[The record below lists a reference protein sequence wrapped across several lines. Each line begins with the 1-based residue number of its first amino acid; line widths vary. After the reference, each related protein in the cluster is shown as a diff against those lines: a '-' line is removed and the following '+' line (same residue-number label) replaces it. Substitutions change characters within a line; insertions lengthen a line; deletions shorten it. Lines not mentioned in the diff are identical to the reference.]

1 MKAVIEEKKKIAKG
15 TLLVSF
21 KLDKEVEFQPG
32 QYFIINLINPPYND
46 QKGLSRH
53 FSIVNSPTQKNKIVM
68 ATRLRDSAFK
78 KSLQKLPIGTEVE
91 IEKIGG
97 HFVLPQ
103 SIERPLVFIAGG
115 IGITPFMSMLFY
127 IRDKELLHTVTLM
140 YSNPD
145 KNSTAFLEELEEMA
159 DKNPRFT
166 LIMTMTKDPS
176 WEGETRHINAD
187 FLKEYLPNL
196 NSYSYFIV
204 GPPDMVDAVYKEAI
218 KAGINEEYIKTE
230 DFSGY

>member
-1 MKAVIEEKKKIAKG
+1 MRAVIEEKKKIAKG

-32 QYFIINLINPPYND
+32 QYSIINLINPPYND

-53 FSIVNSPTQKNKIVM
+53 FSIVNSPTQKNKIIM

-103 SIERPLVFIAGG
+103 NTQRPLVFIAGG

-127 IRDKELLHTVTLM
+127 IQDKSLQHKITLL

-159 DKNPRFT
+159 KKNPRFT
-166 LIMTMTKDPS
+166 LILTMTKDPS
-176 WEGETRHINAD
+176 WEGETRHIDAA
-187 FLKEYLPNL
+187 FLKEYLPHL

-204 GPPDMVDAVYKEAI
+204 GPPDMVDVVYKEAI
-218 KAGINEEYIKTE
+218 KAGINEEHIKTE